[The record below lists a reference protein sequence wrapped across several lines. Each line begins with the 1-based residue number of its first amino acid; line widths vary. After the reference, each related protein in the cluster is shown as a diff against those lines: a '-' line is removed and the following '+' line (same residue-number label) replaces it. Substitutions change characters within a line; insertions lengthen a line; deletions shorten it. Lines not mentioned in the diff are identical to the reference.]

1 MKLSKG
7 LALVASWAAISVSS
21 ITLAAPGGVTD
32 PGFWIKADDAGS
44 NFSENWDDHSPN
56 NNAIGVVAPSSN
68 PWTLSGADA
77 SHNFHEY
84 TTGYSSN
91 RFFYENDSFLSRF
104 SQRLDTELT
113 AVAVTRMTSYSES
126 DARIIGIDNESSGA
140 AYAAEPSLSIAGSTS
155 NSLGATGTAE
165 FYKYYNFPSE
175 TRNSSAVVPL
185 SQMAITHFRVGGSN
199 LDQLNVG
206 VNGNE
211 TSYTLNDSLSTYA
224 NNIFIGYGRWGQ
236 NASGTSGI
244 GRSGAFPGDINEVI
258 LFPKNLSTNELRRV
272 NTYLAVKYGVT
283 IPGNYLSASGTTI
296 WNSGLAS
303 SYGNNIFRK

>member
-1 MKLSKG
+1 
-7 LALVASWAAISVSS
+7 
-21 ITLAAPGGVTD
+21 
-32 PGFWIKADDAGS
+32 
-44 NFSENWDDHSPN
+44 
-56 NNAIGVVAPSSN
+56 
-68 PWTLSGADA
+68 
-77 SHNFHEY
+77 
-84 TTGYSSN
+84 
-91 RFFYENDSFLSRF
+91 
-104 SQRLDTELT
+104 
-113 AVAVTRMTSYSES
+113 
-126 DARIIGIDNESSGA
+126 GIDNESSGA

-303 SYGNNIFRK
+303 SYGNNIFGLGRQDESGLHQRIARSTSSPLLTIALQNNFTSANKSPSRSVNVAATGQYLLIGD